1 MTLYDEITPSSQP
14 TTTTAVI
21 FGLAFH
27 AAPQERLSRIPPEKR
42 AELDSKIA
50 RTLKGYTY
58 QKMRLRTGAH
68 IVVATPSL
76 QAQTTTGVILE
87 LDQLLREA
95 AIGYV
100 LDPYELQ
107 RAQTL
112 AAKEKAKRQ
121 RRERPIERP

>member
-1 MTLYDEITPSSQP
+1 MMNP
-14 TTTTAVI
+14 TATSTTTAII

-27 AAPQERLSRIPPEKR
+27 PDPQERLSRIPPEKR

-58 QKMRLRTGAH
+58 QKMRLRSGAH
-68 IVVATPSL
+68 VVIANPSP
-76 QAQTTTGVILE
+76 QAQTTTGAIMK
-87 LDQLLREA
+87 LDQLLRET

-121 RRERPIERP
+121 GCERPIERP

>member
-1 MTLYDEITPSSQP
+1 MNPFHSGSQQP
-14 TTTTAVI
+14 TTTTAII

-27 AAPQERLSRIPPEKR
+27 PDSQERLSRIPPEKR

-58 QKMRLRTGAH
+58 QKMRLRSGAH
-68 IVVATPSL
+68 IIVANPS
-76 QAQTTTGVILE
+76 QQSETTTGVILK
-87 LDQLLREA
+87 LDQLLRET

-121 RRERPIERP
+121 LTES